1 MFYSQTANF
10 MKNLL
15 FVILIF
21 APFFSKAQQ
30 EQINALALKNGC
42 RMLSAPAS
50 FYTSN
55 EFTSKIEPWTK
66 QALLDETSNLGWCSA
81 ASARAPHRF
90 VFELSEEF
98 VLEKFLFDTQGQK
111 EMRGICARE
120 VQVEVSAVGPDK
132 GFLNLGFFS
141 LKEYAVSEFK
151 IANIKARWI
160 RLSILSNYG
169 HAQYTQLQEFK
180 ALGSFSEKN
189 YSAANIVGLWN
200 SNFDWISINSNQ
212 NGYIYGCYK
221 WEEGELYSGKVTRRN
236 FFFKWSQKG
245 DGLKGWAI
253 LTINK
258 EGTRL
263 NGIWGFNENY
273 TQFGFWEFTKQ
284 SDVTNACD
292 NDEQVKSI
300 KSEFSLSSGTQQIQV
315 KTEAELT
322 VKILDA
328 DIDQPLNAD
337 VLVTAGDSKISGS
350 SAVAGV
356 YNFKIP
362 FNAALK
368 IEAKMNGY
376 LTVTDHFNS
385 GSSYEEVTRVLEMTK
400 LEIGKAV
407 VLKNIIFQQ
416 SKYEMLKESYPEL
429 DKIVKMMN
437 DNPRIEIEIGGH
449 TDSQGDPKK
458 NLKLSED
465 RVSEVKKYMV
475 SKGIS
480 PSRIKGIGF
489 GGTKPLASNDKE
501 ETRKMNR
508 RVEFKIVKM

>member
-1 MFYSQTANF
+1 

-15 FVILIF
+15 FIILIF
-21 APFFSKAQQ
+21 VPFFSKAQE

-42 RMLSAPAS
+42 RILTAPAS

-55 EFTSKIEPWTK
+55 EFASKIEPWTK

-81 ASARAPHRF
+81 ANARAPHRF

-120 VQVEVSAVGPDK
+120 VQVEVSALGSDK
-132 GFLNLGFFS
+132 GFINLGFFS

-151 IANIKARWI
+151 IANVKARWI

-180 ALGSFSEKN
+180 ALGSFSEEN
-189 YSAANIVGLWN
+189 YSAANIVGLWD
-200 SNFDWISINSNQ
+200 SNFDWISINSNP

-221 WEEGELYSGKVTRRN
+221 WEEGELYSGKITRRN

-273 TQFGFWEFTKQ
+273 AQFGFWEFTKN
-284 SDVTNACD
+284 SDKPNVCD
-292 NDEQVKSI
+292 NDQQVKSRMP
-300 KSEFSLSSGTQQIQV
+300 EYSLSSGNSVEPKKSDEPGLKVQV
-315 KTEAELT
+315 
-322 VKILDA
+322 LDA
-328 DIDQPLNAD
+328 GTGESLNAD
-337 VLVTAGDSKISGS
+337 VLVLADNVKVSEGIAGQGIYT
-350 SAVAGV
+350 SALPPNKNIKV
-356 YNFKIP
+356 
-362 FNAALK
+362 
-368 IEAKMNGY
+368 EARMKGY
-376 LTVTDHFNS
+376 LTVSDNLKTEGSS
-385 GSSYEEVTRVLEMTK
+385 GSTVSLILRMSK
-400 LEIGKAV
+400 LEIGKAI
-407 VLKNIIFQQ
+407 VLQIRYR
-416 SKYEMLKESYPEL
+416 YELKESYPEL
-429 DKIVKMMN
+429 DKIVKMMA
-437 DNPRIEIEIGGH
+437 DNPKMEIELSGH
-449 TDSQGDPKK
+449 TDNQGDPNK
-458 NLKLSED
+458 NLILSEM
-465 RVSEVKKYMV
+465 RVNEIKKYIV

-480 PSRIKGIGF
+480 PDRIKGIGF
-489 GGTKPLASNDKE
+489 GGSRPIAPNDKE
-501 ETRKMNR
+501 ETRKLNR
-508 RVEFKIVKM
+508 RVELKILKM

>member
-1 MFYSQTANF
+1 
-10 MKNLL
+10 MKNLLLL

-21 APFFSKAQQ
+21 IPFFSKAQE

-42 RMLSAPAS
+42 RILAAPAS

-120 VQVEVSAVGPDK
+120 VQVEVSALGPDK
-132 GFLNLGFFS
+132 GFINLGFFS

-151 IANIKARWI
+151 IANAKARWI

-180 ALGSFSEKN
+180 VLGSFSEKD
-189 YSAANIVGLWN
+189 YSAANIIGLWS
-200 SNFDWISINSNQ
+200 SNFDWVSINSNQ

-221 WEEGELYSGKVTRRN
+221 WEEGELYSGRITRRN
-236 FFFKWSQKG
+236 FSFKWTQKG

-273 TQFGFWEFTKQ
+273 AQFGFWEFIKQ

-292 NDEQVKSI
+292 NDEKVKNI
-300 KSEFSLSSGTQQIQV
+300 KSEFPLSSGTQQMQQV

-322 VKILDA
+322 VKIMDA
-328 DIDQPLNAD
+328 ETDQPLNAD
-337 VLVTAGDSKISGS
+337 VLITNGNSKISGS
-350 SAVAGV
+350 SALAGV
-356 YNFKIP
+356 YNSKIP
-362 FNAALK
+362 FNTALT

-376 LTVTDHFNS
+376 LTVTDNFNS
-385 GSSYEEVTRVLEMTK
+385 GSSEEQKVTRILKMTK
-400 LEIGKAV
+400 LEIGKVV

-416 SKYEMLKESYPEL
+416 SKYELLKESYPEL

-437 DNPRIEIEIGGH
+437 DNLRIEIEIGGH
-449 TDSQGDPKK
+449 TDNQGDPKK

-465 RVSEVKKYMV
+465 RVNELKKYLV

-480 PSRIKGIGF
+480 PERIKGIGF
-489 GGTKPLASNDKE
+489 GGTQPLVSNDKE